1 MSLGTRVRII
11 ASVAHR
17 LVVERSYIYVTLI
30 YASLQIVSLLL
41 EISLQFT
48 QFAIKLASLM
58 ELICICKIYLF

>member
-17 LVVERSYIYVTLI
+17 LVVERSYIYITLI
-30 YASLQIVSLLL
+30 YASLQIVSLSL

-48 QFAIKLASLM
+48 QFAIKLTSLM
-58 ELICICKIYLF
+58 ELICI